1 MNRTGY
7 TPRKCI
13 DCGRVFEGWGNL
25 QVRCPECQK
34 IRRRERDRERS
45 HHRYVTKAPKRTN
58 SMVINGHVQV
68 CTHLATCFYG
78 QDQEIGCSYALEEKK
93 TRTGQ
98 GFYIVDG
105 ICPAFR
111 EKKKGEHL
119 KRKQLF
125 ISVD

>member
-1 MNRTGY
+1 MKKGY

-13 DCGRVFEGWGNL
+13 ECGRVFEGWGDL
-25 QVRCPECQK
+25 QVRCPECQ
-34 IRRRERDRERS
+34 REHRREIDRERAKR
-45 HHRYVTKAPKRTN
+45 RYVRPEVPHTK

-68 CTHLATCFYG
+68 CRNLHRCFYG

-105 ICPAFR
+105 KCPAYR